1 MRRKKI
7 STQKGFTLVETL
19 VTLLILGLITAL
31 SLSTLRFFTQISDVS
46 TKRSESDR
54 KFEKIHL
61 FLQQQIDRTEK
72 VYVKN
77 GVIYLQDRDDKAK
90 GYYNKYVLNDT
101 GMLYRYKVDGTKFK
115 NISGSPNEFE
125 TGLATFSLTL
135 ETADGA
141 YTGNIVLEITFISN
155 KDQVY
160 EAIMDIP
167 EGISAINQL

>member
-1 MRRKKI
+1 MYRKIHSNKG
-7 STQKGFTLVETL
+7 GFTLVETL
-19 VTLLILGLITAL
+19 VTLLILGLVATL
-31 SLSTLRFFTQISDVS
+31 SLSTLSFFTQISDIS
-46 TKRSESDR
+46 TKRTESDR

-61 FLQQQIDRTEK
+61 FLQQQIDRSEK
-72 VYVKN
+72 VYVKG
-77 GVIYLQDRDDKAK
+77 GVVYLQDRDDKKK

-125 TGLATFSLTL
+125 EGLATFSLTL

-141 YTGNIVLEITFISN
+141 YTGNIVLEISFKSN

-167 EGISAINQL
+167 AGISAINQL